1 MSVVSGTSNSRVK
14 DAVQLCLP
22 IRRTPSM
29 MNPPE
34 RNRKYD
40 EMMEGISE
48 SWQLLQREL
57 HKRADTPTSGTCLG
71 DEQAEGSPRSTKKNM
86 TVHTI
91 FGSGTTFCAENFA
104 TRPIPHRK
112 RPEKS
117 ISKPMPPRPDRVAG
131 NSSYP
136 TKQGR
141 RLMSIL
147 ALKACCALAL
157 KACCSQEFVP
167 ARSRRSSQWC

>member
-1 MSVVSGTSNSRVK
+1 MMSVVSGTSNSRVK

-71 DEQAEGSPRSTKKNM
+71 DEQAEGSPRSTKKKHDCTHNLWIWN
-86 TVHTI
+86 H
-91 FGSGTTFCAENFA
+91 FL
-104 TRPIPHRK
+104 RRK
-112 RPEKS
+112 LCHQ
-117 ISKPMPPRPDRVAG
+117 A
-131 NSSYP
+131 NP
-136 TKQGR
+136 T
-141 RLMSIL
+141 SE
-147 ALKACCALAL
+147 A
-157 KACCSQEFVP
+157 
-167 ARSRRSSQWC
+167 ARKKH